1 MKKLI
6 LVLSFIMVNLMS
18 YGDTEVKNE
27 KFAIN
32 FMNEYTYQEYQIPVG
47 DGTTTPLMI
56 YVAENPKLTTSL
68 TSAPIA
74 DEVLS
79 QYDTNTILES
89 SIMNGIT
96 QSGGVLVE
104 TKDVKLGKYSG
115 KEGKYTVT
123 QGVYIYKCYIR
134 AYVVDKEIYVLGTV
148 ALQDD
153 YVAVSKFFDSF
164 KILK

>member
-6 LVLSFIMVNLMS
+6 LVLSFIMVSLLS
-18 YGDTEVKNE
+18 YGASEVKNE
-27 KFAIN
+27 KFAVN
-32 FMNEYTYQEYQIPVG
+32 FINEYTYQEYQIPVG

-74 DEVLS
+74 AEVLS

-89 SIMNGIT
+89 SIMNGIN

-104 TKDVKLGKYSG
+104 IKDIKLGKYPG

-123 QGVYIYKCYIR
+123 QGAYIYKCYLR
-134 AYVVDKEIYVLGTV
+134 TYVVDKEIYVLGTV

-153 YVAVSKFFDSF
+153 YSAVSKFFDSF
-164 KILK
+164 KLVK

>member
-6 LVLSFIMVNLMS
+6 LVLSFIMLSLMS
-18 YGDTEVKNE
+18 YADTEVKNE
-27 KFAIN
+27 KFAVN
-32 FMNEYTYQEYQIPVG
+32 FMSEYTYQEYQIPVG
-47 DGTTTPLMI
+47 DGTTTALMI

-74 DEVLS
+74 AEVLA

-104 TKDVKLGKYSG
+104 TKDIKLGKYSG

-123 QGVYIYKCYIR
+123 QGAYVYKCYLR
-134 AYVVDKEIYVLGTV
+134 TYVVDKEIYVLGTV

-153 YVAVSKFFDSF
+153 YAAVSKFFDSF
-164 KILK
+164 KLVK